1 MGTGPYQLPASC
13 SRRMR
18 VNSYTKNISR
28 NISRE
33 RTLAR
38 DIIGYMSE
46 ARGRRERWTLLS
58 GHGHVL
64 VEITRNP
71 GARIRDIAPVVDLT
85 ERTVQAI
92 VSDLVAAGYLTRTR
106 VGRRNYYT
114 VNPDSPFRHTAQDG
128 RRVGPLLQLLT
139 ATSAA
144 VDGSSRAQAADS

>member
-1 MGTGPYQLPASC
+1 MSEP
-13 SRRMR
+13 
-18 VNSYTKNISR
+18 
-28 NISRE
+28 RE
-33 RTLAR
+33 R
-38 DIIGYMSE
+38 GP
-46 ARGRRERWTLLS
+46 RWTLLS

-114 VNPDSPFRHTAQDG
+114 VNPDNPFRHTAQDG

-144 VDGSSRAQAADS
+144 VDGSSRPQAAASDAAAVEPGSSPADDQAMR